1 MFLINVVILFM
12 SFSRLYSYEVDKS
25 CEMNENLGAGIAVF
39 QGLSNIALNCEC
51 VLPTLTNQH
60 NVKQTAV
67 MSQDFSHCNVFTLC
81 ANDPGIVLGTIFAGG
96 TLISRNEMTPGELM
110 SFLIASQ
117 TVQR

>member
-1 MFLINVVILFM
+1 MF
-12 SFSRLYSYEVDKS
+12 FSRLYSYEVDKS

-60 NVKQTAV
+60 KVRQTAV
-67 MSQDFSHCNVFTLC
+67 VSQDCNVHTLC
-81 ANDPGIVLGTIFAGG
+81 AHDPGIVLGTIFAGG